1 MGECVWQGIMVRI
14 GVKMRDNLS
23 LICENGNH
31 KKGRLVFNQVR
42 KLGFRKGI
50 QDRTGHNRKIGEEA

>member
-1 MGECVWQGIMVRI
+1 MRLGVRT
-14 GVKMRDNLS
+14 RENLS

-42 KLGFRKGI
+42 KLGFGKGI
-50 QDRTGHNRKIGEEA
+50 QDKTGHNRKIGEEA

>member
-1 MGECVWQGIMVRI
+1 MRI

-31 KKGRLVFNQVR
+31 KGRLVFNQVR
-42 KLGFRKGI
+42 KLGFGKGI
-50 QDRTGHNRKIGEEA
+50 QDRT